1 MRGHTVC
8 TPVSSSDVTPSYMKR
23 EKHFAAPCNNN
34 SLEDEGGKGDESGR
48 TDGARERGSTN
59 RQFVSLSQFLLL
71 LLSQGGN
78 ENGRSGRGVSVFL
91 SLSLSLSLR
100 SE

>member
-48 TDGARERGSTN
+48 MERGREGARIG
-59 RQFVSLSQFLLL
+59 SLSHCLSFFFFFCFSLREEMKMAEAGEEFQFLP
-71 LLSQGGN
+71 
-78 ENGRSGRGVSVFL
+78 L
-91 SLSLSLSLR
+91 SLSLS
-100 SE
+100 EE